1 MPIRQFNEKLTNS
14 NNIISYFYQKAIL
27 SMKKYIAKRG
37 VTMFGVL
44 LITLLITIMLVG
56 SNMDTI
62 LKQGIVFQVRS
73 EIIENPAIAESFSS
87 VKEFEGFIQD
97 RTDERI
103 KNLGLDEPWYSPQ
116 RIGLAM
122 YKIILLDFGHA
133 TFLTSDS
140 GSSDVKN
147 IIFEKLPRTILLF
160 TTATILISIIGIFVG
175 ALSASKIGSTIDR
188 ITSCFAIISS
198 SFPVWWI
205 GMLMIFLFAFTYQIF
220 PARATPDIPASSP
233 EYLGALLYHMTLPLI
248 TIVMIGFGSWAYL
261 VRNFMVGIMQED
273 FIMAKKTMGINQSR
287 ITYTHALKNA
297 APPIITILALSL
309 SGSLGGA
316 IITEAVF
323 DWPGMGRLYF
333 EAITVMDLPVIIG
346 ATYIL
351 TVFFLVSVFIAD
363 LLYGY
368 FDPRIR
374 SSTDE

>member
-1 MPIRQFNEKLTNS
+1 
-14 NNIISYFYQKAIL
+14 
-27 SMKKYIAKRG
+27 MKRYVATRAA
-37 VTMFGVL
+37 TMFGVL
-44 LITLLITIMLVG
+44 MVTLLITISLVG

-73 EIIENPAIAESFSS
+73 EITENPAIAESFSS
-87 VKEFEGFIQD
+87 VEEFETFIQSQIEQ
-97 RTDERI
+97 RT
-103 KNLGLDEPWYSPQ
+103 KVLGLDEPWYSPQ
-116 RIGLAM
+116 RIGLTM
-122 YKIILLDFGHA
+122 YKILLLDFGHA
-133 TFLTSDS
+133 TFLTSDA
-140 GSSDVKN
+140 GSSDVKD

-160 TTATILISIIGIFVG
+160 TTATIVISVMGIFLG
-175 ALSASKIGSTIDR
+175 ALSASKVGSVIDR
-188 ITSCFAIISS
+188 ITSSFAIISS

-220 PARATPDIPASSP
+220 PARATPDIPSSDP
-233 EYLGALLYHMTLPLI
+233 GYIGSLLYHMALPLI

-273 FIMAKKTMGINQSR
+273 FIMAKRTIGIKQKKIIYS
-287 ITYTHALKNA
+287 HALKNA
-297 APPIITILALSL
+297 APPIVTILALSL

-351 TVFFLVSVFIAD
+351 TVFFLVSIFIAD

-368 FDPRIR
+368 FDPRVR
-374 SSTDE
+374 TGNE

>member
-1 MPIRQFNEKLTNS
+1 
-14 NNIISYFYQKAIL
+14 
-27 SMKKYIAKRG
+27 MKKYVATRAA
-37 VTMFGVL
+37 TMFGVL
-44 LITLLITIMLVG
+44 MITLLITISLVG

-62 LKQGIVFQVRS
+62 LKQGMVFQVRS
-73 EIIENPAIAESFSS
+73 EITENPAIAESFSS
-87 VKEFEGFIQD
+87 VEEFEKFIQSQID
-97 RTDERI
+97 QRM
-103 KNLGLDEPWYSPQ
+103 KVMGLDEPWYSPQ
-116 RIGLAM
+116 RIGLTM
-122 YKIILLDFGHA
+122 YKILLLDFGHA
-133 TFLTSDS
+133 TFLTSDA
-140 GSSDVKN
+140 GSSDVKD

-160 TTATILISIIGIFVG
+160 TTATIIISVIGIFLG
-175 ALSASKIGSTIDR
+175 ALSASKVGSVIDR
-188 ITSCFAIISS
+188 ITSSFAIISS

-220 PARATPDIPASSP
+220 PARATPDIPSSDP
-233 EYLGALLYHMTLPLI
+233 GYIGSLLYHMALPLI

-273 FIMAKKTMGINQSR
+273 FIIAKRTIGIKR
-287 ITYTHALKNA
+287 KKIIYTHALKNA
-297 APPIITILALSL
+297 APPIVTILALSL

-351 TVFFLVSVFIAD
+351 TVFFLVSIFIAD

-368 FDPRIR
+368 FDPRVR
-374 SSTDE
+374 TGQ